1 MRLGTI
7 QVLELLLDED
17 LVARRVKPA
26 RDALFD
32 FLQNAANRR
41 SLDVGDKAPQFAL
54 PNLEGEEVALSHV
67 LDDNQ
72 LILID
77 FWASWCAPCIAQF
90 PKLKEL
96 YAEYNKN
103 GFEIATISID
113 DTLDEWKIASTE
125 QELPWLD
132 LGAIGG
138 FSADVPLSYGIF
150 FVPMNYLVDSKG
162 VVIKKN
168 IEPDQLEELLLVR
181 GKDTL

>member
-1 MRLGTI
+1 
-7 QVLELLLDED
+7 
-17 LVARRVKPA
+17 
-26 RDALFD
+26 
-32 FLQNAANRR
+32 
-41 SLDVGDKAPQFAL
+41 
-54 PNLEGEEVALSHV
+54 LEGEEVAISHV